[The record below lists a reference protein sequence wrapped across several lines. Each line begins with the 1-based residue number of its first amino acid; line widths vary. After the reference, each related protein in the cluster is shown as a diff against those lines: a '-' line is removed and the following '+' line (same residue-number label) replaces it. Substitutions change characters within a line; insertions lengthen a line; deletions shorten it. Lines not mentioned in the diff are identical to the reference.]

1 VIRELIF
8 TLFWAASLTLTLLF
22 VAARML
28 YVGLSVE
35 PAQLA
40 ALRRQP
46 SFVARALVANFI
58 IVPALG
64 LAIAAMVWVPPHAAL
79 GILLLGVLGGG
90 VDFLSTGDKT
100 DGGRVGVALTF
111 MLSLIGGLLSPMIRL
126 LIQPIGTSL
135 MTSVWA
141 LVGLTILV
149 VPVPLVAGLMVRRAA
164 PAAARVTAKAMA
176 VVAVVLFV
184 AAALTTLIV
193 KAPLATDLGVRAI
206 AAIVVFIAG
215 AAIAGWVV
223 GGPSAEQRALLARAT
238 VMRNAGLALLLAIVT
253 FPNTAVDLVVVLFV
267 VVELALRLLRGLIGW
282 RVIPPMGML
291 GSRKS

>member
-1 VIRELIF
+1 MIRELIF

-22 VAARML
+22 VAVRML
-28 YVGLSVE
+28 CVGLSVE
-35 PAQLA
+35 PEQLA

-64 LAIAAMVWVPPHAAL
+64 VAIAAMVWVPPPAAV
-79 GILLLGVLGGG
+79 GILLLGLLGGG
-90 VDFLSTGDKT
+90 VDFLSIGHKT
-100 DGGRVGVALTF
+100 DGGRVGVTLTF
-111 MLSLIGGLLSPMIRL
+111 VLSLMGGLLSPIIRL
-126 LIQPIGTSL
+126 LIQPIGTPL

-141 LVGLTILV
+141 LVGVTMLV
-149 VPVPLVAGLMVRRAA
+149 VPVPLVAGLIVRRAA

-184 AAALTTLIV
+184 GAAVTTLIV
-193 KAPLATDLGVRAI
+193 KAPLATDVGVKAI
-206 AAIVVFIAG
+206 AAIALLIAG
-215 AAIAGWVV
+215 AGIAGWVV
-223 GGPSAEQRALLARAT
+223 GGPSAEHRALLARAT
-238 VMRNAGLALLLAIVT
+238 VMRNAGLALVLAIVT
-253 FPNTAVDLVVVLFV
+253 FPNAPVDVVVVLFV

-291 GSRKS
+291 RSRKS